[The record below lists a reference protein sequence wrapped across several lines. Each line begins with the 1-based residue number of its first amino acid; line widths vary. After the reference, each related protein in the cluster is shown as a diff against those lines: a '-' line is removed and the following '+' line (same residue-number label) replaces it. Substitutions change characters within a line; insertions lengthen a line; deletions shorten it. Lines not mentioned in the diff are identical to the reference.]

1 MCLLCLPWYMRDC
14 SGDQRLVTGLHRL
27 LGPGLTHTLNLR
39 TAAACMGRRR
49 AAARG
54 SRARRRCARPPTRR
68 WCRARW
74 PRATTSSSP
83 APPRAPRCT
92 GRSSLRWRCPG
103 ARLLR
108 HRPPVTLPP
117 AQRLPCPKLQGPWIL
132 SRAQRPSAGR
142 RQLPRGAACRS
153 RACRAAAPGMRP
165 AKPASIPPAP
175 AQHPRRLA
183 LQRSAAAR
191 AARTAASSRRCASS
205 PRWRWAPGRP
215 RRRAWTRAAGACRAR
230 WTACCTPCM
239 SRGRTCVN
247 SPPGRL

>member
-153 RACRAAAPGMRP
+153 RACRAAAPGQACKHP
-165 AKPASIPPAP
+165 ARTGSASAPPGAATLCCCARSAHSGQLPALCIVA
-175 AQHPRRLA
+175 ALA
-183 LQRSAAAR
+183 LGAWAAA
-191 AARTAASSRRCASS
+191 AASVD
-205 PRWRWAPGRP
+205 
-215 RRRAWTRAAGACRAR
+215 AC
-230 WTACCTPCM
+230 
-239 SRGRTCVN
+239 SRGLPRALDSVLHTLHVA
-247 SPPGRL
+247 G